1 MKTKILSALCILL
14 ITLLASSAI
23 ALPIDIQKV
32 EIDDERVDDNQ
43 EIRLDVERGQDV
55 EIELTIVPIEDVED
69 IEIRAFIS
77 GYEYNDF
84 ESIADSIGPISMDAG
99 IKYRKTLT
107 ITLPEDVEE
116 DDYKLRILFTDRN
129 GEDSF
134 LLAYRL
140 KIDLPRHEL
149 KITDVLFHPGKN
161 VKAGTALLGQVRVEN
176 MGEKDEDDIV
186 VKIMIPELGISA
198 TDYIDEIESGEQ
210 EETEE
215 LYLRIPDTAEPG
227 IYQAQIYIGYNN
239 NHDKVLATSVLNIEA
254 SDRVQ
259 NVPEE
264 TIVVVEQVQET
275 TQDVV
280 PATNWK
286 STIKTMLEVVLL
298 VLVALLVVIGLIIG
312 FTRLGRD

>member
-32 EIDDERVDDNQ
+32 EIDDERVDDN
-43 EIRLDVERGQDV
+43 EIRLDIERGQEV
-55 EIELTIVPIEDVED
+55 EIELTLVPTEDVED

-84 ESIADSIGPISMDAG
+84 ESIADSIGPLNMDEG
-99 IKYRKTLT
+99 VKYKKTLNVA
-107 ITLPEDVEE
+107 LPDDVEE
-116 DDYKLRILFTDRN
+116 DNYKLRLILSDRN
-129 GEDSF
+129 GNDMIV
-134 LLAYRL
+134 LNYQL
-140 KIDLPRHEL
+140 KVDLPRHEL

-176 MGEKDEDDIV
+176 MGEKNEDDVV
-186 VKIMIPELGISA
+186 VKIMIPELGISS

-215 LYLRIPDTAEPG
+215 LYLRIPESAEAG
-227 IYQAQIYIGYNN
+227 IYQAQIYVGYNS

-259 NVPEE
+259 IVPED
-264 TIVVVEQVQET
+264 TVVVVENVPVITE
-275 TQDVV
+275 DVV
-280 PATNWK
+280 PATSWK
-286 STIKTMLEVVLL
+286 STIKTILEVVLL